1 MELQK
6 RNILVLSIAQGLS
19 VTSTNINIIN
29 TGLVGA
35 LLASNVVYAT
45 IPLSLQFL
53 TIAISLIPVSLL
65 MGKIGRKP
73 MFLIGALS
81 AFIGCLVVAF
91 SIYEQSFSFF
101 ILGSILIGFSQA
113 NQQFYRYAAADNVS
127 NNLKSK
133 AISLVLA
140 GGVVAAVLGPE
151 ISRYSFDLF
160 PKYVYLG
167 TYLLAGF
174 IQILNFILLLFVNIE
189 KPKKAM
195 FNERPLWIILKEK
208 TLVIAILAAATGYSL
223 MSFIMTA
230 TPLQIVNISKLGDSA
245 NATVIQWHVI
255 AMFAPSFF
263 TGSII
268 TYFGNRKVM
277 FIGVFFYATSIFFGI
292 IGQTFQHYWAALFL
306 CGLGWNFL
314 YVGGSDIIAKS
325 SSPEERAKVQ
335 GVTDFIIF
343 TFVALGSFLAGTLHS
358 NIGWEMM
365 MFYAIIP
372 IAILFISIMLIKPKE
387 LRFD

>member
-6 RNILVLSIAQGLS
+6 RNILILSVAQGLS

-35 LLASNVVYAT
+35 LLASNVAYAT

-53 TIAISLIPVSLL
+53 TVAISLIPVSLM
-65 MGKIGRKP
+65 MGKIGRRP

-81 AFIGCLVVAF
+81 AFIGCLVVAS
-91 SIYEQSFSFF
+91 SIYEKSFSLF

-160 PKYVYLG
+160 PKYIYLG
-167 TYLLAGF
+167 TYILAGC

-189 KPKKAM
+189 KPKKTTL
-195 FNERPLWIILKEK
+195 NVRPLWIIIKEK

-223 MSFIMTA
+223 MTYMMTA
-230 TPLQIVNISKLGDSA
+230 TPLQIVNICKLGNSA
-245 NATVIQWHVI
+245 SATVIQWHVI

-277 FIGVFFYATSIFFGI
+277 FIGVFLYAVSIFCVV
-292 IGQTFQHYWAALFL
+292 Y
-306 CGLGWNFL
+306 
-314 YVGGSDIIAKS
+314 
-325 SSPEERAKVQ
+325 
-335 GVTDFIIF
+335 
-343 TFVALGSFLAGTLHS
+343 
-358 NIGWEMM
+358 
-365 MFYAIIP
+365 
-372 IAILFISIMLIKPKE
+372 
-387 LRFD
+387 